1 MFVVEHYFRMKR
13 YSGVEMLYVHFLT
26 PKRSPEFVPL
36 SVCFGDIAYIFMRA
50 FDRFWLFSWW
60 IWL

>member
-1 MFVVEHYFRMKR
+1 MKR